1 MASIRSPKF
10 RFALVASEFNR
21 EYTDALLASAQAA
34 LEGHDLNVVR
44 VPGAFEIPLQVQRLA
59 RTKRYAAVIAL
70 GVVWQGKT
78 LHAQE
83 ILRAVT
89 DALMRIS
96 LETDVPVIHEVLAVS
111 TEAEARARCMGTK
124 LNRGREA
131 AEAALAAGAADRER
145 EDADMGL
152 RRDGR
157 EAAIQFLYQF
167 DTHKPANVEE
177 ALAAFWKQNEEPK
190 NVRDFAND
198 LLRGAL
204 EKLPEV
210 DAKIRTL
217 ADNWDFERLAVV
229 DRNILRL
236 AVYEMLFR
244 PEIPPV
250 VSINEAIEIAKKFST
265 AESGKFVN
273 GLLDRVKKE
282 LLRPARQAA
291 G

>member
-1 MASIRSPKF
+1 
-10 RFALVASEFNR
+10 
-21 EYTDALLASAQAA
+21 
-34 LEGHDLNVVR
+34 
-44 VPGAFEIPLQVQRLA
+44 
-59 RTKRYAAVIAL
+59 
-70 GVVWQGKT
+70 
-78 LHAQE
+78 
-83 ILRAVT
+83 
-89 DALMRIS
+89 
-96 LETDVPVIHEVLAVS
+96 
-111 TEAEARARCMGTK
+111 
-124 LNRGREA
+124 
-131 AEAALAAGAADRER
+131 
-145 EDADMGL
+145 MGL
-152 RRDGR
+152 RRDAR

-167 DTHKPANVEE
+167 DAHKPVNLDE
-177 ALAAFWKQNEEPK
+177 ALAAFWKQTEEPQ

>member
-1 MASIRSPKF
+1 
-10 RFALVASEFNR
+10 
-21 EYTDALLASAQAA
+21 
-34 LEGHDLNVVR
+34 
-44 VPGAFEIPLQVQRLA
+44 
-59 RTKRYAAVIAL
+59 
-70 GVVWQGKT
+70 
-78 LHAQE
+78 
-83 ILRAVT
+83 
-89 DALMRIS
+89 
-96 LETDVPVIHEVLAVS
+96 
-111 TEAEARARCMGTK
+111 
-124 LNRGREA
+124 
-131 AEAALAAGAADRER
+131 
-145 EDADMGL
+145 MGL

-157 EAAIQFLYQF
+157 EAAIPFLYQY
-167 DTHKPANVEE
+167 DTFKPAKLDE
-177 ALAAFWKQNEEPK
+177 ALAGFWKQTEEPQ

>member
-1 MASIRSPKF
+1 
-10 RFALVASEFNR
+10 
-21 EYTDALLASAQAA
+21 
-34 LEGHDLNVVR
+34 
-44 VPGAFEIPLQVQRLA
+44 
-59 RTKRYAAVIAL
+59 
-70 GVVWQGKT
+70 
-78 LHAQE
+78 
-83 ILRAVT
+83 
-89 DALMRIS
+89 
-96 LETDVPVIHEVLAVS
+96 
-111 TEAEARARCMGTK
+111 
-124 LNRGREA
+124 
-131 AEAALAAGAADRER
+131 
-145 EDADMGL
+145 MGL
-152 RRDGR
+152 RRDAR

-167 DTHKPANVEE
+167 DTHKPANVDE
-177 ALAAFWKQNEEPK
+177 ALVAFWAQNEEPK
-190 NVRDFAND
+190 NVRDFATD
-198 LLRGAL
+198 LIRGAL

-217 ADNWDFERLAVV
+217 ADNWDFERLAAV

>member
-1 MASIRSPKF
+1 
-10 RFALVASEFNR
+10 
-21 EYTDALLASAQAA
+21 
-34 LEGHDLNVVR
+34 
-44 VPGAFEIPLQVQRLA
+44 
-59 RTKRYAAVIAL
+59 
-70 GVVWQGKT
+70 
-78 LHAQE
+78 
-83 ILRAVT
+83 
-89 DALMRIS
+89 
-96 LETDVPVIHEVLAVS
+96 
-111 TEAEARARCMGTK
+111 
-124 LNRGREA
+124 
-131 AEAALAAGAADRER
+131 
-145 EDADMGL
+145 MGL
-152 RRDGR
+152 RRDAR

-167 DTHKPANVEE
+167 DAHKPADVEG
-177 ALAAFWKQNEEPK
+177 ALDAFWKQTEEPK

-265 AESGKFVN
+265 ADSGKFVN
-273 GLLDRVKKE
+273 GLLDRVKNE
-282 LLRPARQAA
+282 LLRPARHAA

>member
-1 MASIRSPKF
+1 
-10 RFALVASEFNR
+10 
-21 EYTDALLASAQAA
+21 
-34 LEGHDLNVVR
+34 
-44 VPGAFEIPLQVQRLA
+44 
-59 RTKRYAAVIAL
+59 
-70 GVVWQGKT
+70 
-78 LHAQE
+78 
-83 ILRAVT
+83 
-89 DALMRIS
+89 
-96 LETDVPVIHEVLAVS
+96 
-111 TEAEARARCMGTK
+111 
-124 LNRGREA
+124 
-131 AEAALAAGAADRER
+131 
-145 EDADMGL
+145 MGL

-167 DTHKPANVEE
+167 DAHKPANVDE
-177 ALAAFWKQNEEPK
+177 ALAAFCKQTEEPQ
-190 NVRDFAND
+190 NVRDFATD

>member
-1 MASIRSPKF
+1 
-10 RFALVASEFNR
+10 V
-21 EYTDALLASAQAA
+21 
-34 LEGHDLNVVR
+34 
-44 VPGAFEIPLQVQRLA
+44 
-59 RTKRYAAVIAL
+59 
-70 GVVWQGKT
+70 
-78 LHAQE
+78 
-83 ILRAVT
+83 
-89 DALMRIS
+89 
-96 LETDVPVIHEVLAVS
+96 
-111 TEAEARARCMGTK
+111 
-124 LNRGREA
+124 
-131 AEAALAAGAADRER
+131 
-145 EDADMGL
+145 GL

-167 DTHKPANVEE
+167 DAHKPANIDE
-177 ALAAFWKQNEEPK
+177 ALAGFWKQTDEPQ

-198 LLRGAL
+198 LLRGAI

>member
-1 MASIRSPKF
+1 
-10 RFALVASEFNR
+10 V
-21 EYTDALLASAQAA
+21 
-34 LEGHDLNVVR
+34 
-44 VPGAFEIPLQVQRLA
+44 
-59 RTKRYAAVIAL
+59 
-70 GVVWQGKT
+70 
-78 LHAQE
+78 
-83 ILRAVT
+83 
-89 DALMRIS
+89 
-96 LETDVPVIHEVLAVS
+96 
-111 TEAEARARCMGTK
+111 
-124 LNRGREA
+124 
-131 AEAALAAGAADRER
+131 
-145 EDADMGL
+145 GL

-167 DTHKPANVEE
+167 DIHKPANLEE
-177 ALAAFWKQNEEPK
+177 ALAGFWKQNEEPQ
-190 NVRDFAND
+190 NVRVFAND

-217 ADNWDFERLAVV
+217 ADNWDFERLAAV

>member
-1 MASIRSPKF
+1 
-10 RFALVASEFNR
+10 
-21 EYTDALLASAQAA
+21 
-34 LEGHDLNVVR
+34 
-44 VPGAFEIPLQVQRLA
+44 
-59 RTKRYAAVIAL
+59 
-70 GVVWQGKT
+70 
-78 LHAQE
+78 
-83 ILRAVT
+83 
-89 DALMRIS
+89 
-96 LETDVPVIHEVLAVS
+96 
-111 TEAEARARCMGTK
+111 
-124 LNRGREA
+124 
-131 AEAALAAGAADRER
+131 
-145 EDADMGL
+145 MGL

-167 DTHKPANVEE
+167 DAHKPANVDE
-177 ALAAFWKQNEEPK
+177 ALAAFWKQTEEPQ
-190 NVRDFAND
+190 NVRDFATD

-236 AVYEMLFR
+236 AIYEMFFR

-273 GLLDRVKKE
+273 GLLDKVKNDV
-282 LLRPARQAA
+282 LRPAR
-291 G
+291 

>member
-1 MASIRSPKF
+1 
-10 RFALVASEFNR
+10 
-21 EYTDALLASAQAA
+21 
-34 LEGHDLNVVR
+34 
-44 VPGAFEIPLQVQRLA
+44 
-59 RTKRYAAVIAL
+59 
-70 GVVWQGKT
+70 
-78 LHAQE
+78 
-83 ILRAVT
+83 
-89 DALMRIS
+89 
-96 LETDVPVIHEVLAVS
+96 
-111 TEAEARARCMGTK
+111 
-124 LNRGREA
+124 
-131 AEAALAAGAADRER
+131 
-145 EDADMGL
+145 MGL

-167 DTHKPANVEE
+167 DAHKPANLEE
-177 ALAAFWKQNEEPK
+177 ALTGFWKQTEEPQ

-198 LLRGAL
+198 LLRGVL

-265 AESGKFVN
+265 AESGSFVN

>member
-1 MASIRSPKF
+1 
-10 RFALVASEFNR
+10 
-21 EYTDALLASAQAA
+21 
-34 LEGHDLNVVR
+34 
-44 VPGAFEIPLQVQRLA
+44 
-59 RTKRYAAVIAL
+59 
-70 GVVWQGKT
+70 
-78 LHAQE
+78 
-83 ILRAVT
+83 
-89 DALMRIS
+89 
-96 LETDVPVIHEVLAVS
+96 
-111 TEAEARARCMGTK
+111 
-124 LNRGREA
+124 
-131 AEAALAAGAADRER
+131 
-145 EDADMGL
+145 MGL

-157 EAAIQFLYQF
+157 EAAIQFLYQY
-167 DTHKPANVEE
+167 DAHKPAYVDE
-177 ALAAFWKQNEEPK
+177 ALAAFWKQSEEPQ
-190 NVRDFAND
+190 NVRDFATD

-244 PEIPPV
+244 TEIPPV

>member
-1 MASIRSPKF
+1 
-10 RFALVASEFNR
+10 
-21 EYTDALLASAQAA
+21 
-34 LEGHDLNVVR
+34 
-44 VPGAFEIPLQVQRLA
+44 
-59 RTKRYAAVIAL
+59 
-70 GVVWQGKT
+70 
-78 LHAQE
+78 
-83 ILRAVT
+83 
-89 DALMRIS
+89 
-96 LETDVPVIHEVLAVS
+96 
-111 TEAEARARCMGTK
+111 
-124 LNRGREA
+124 
-131 AEAALAAGAADRER
+131 
-145 EDADMGL
+145 MGL
-152 RRDGR
+152 RRDSR

-167 DTHKPANVEE
+167 DTHKPDKLDE
-177 ALAAFWKQNEEPK
+177 ALAAFWKQTEEPK
-190 NVRDFAND
+190 NVQDFAND
-198 LLRGAL
+198 LLRGVL
-204 EKLPEV
+204 DKLPEV

>member
-1 MASIRSPKF
+1 
-10 RFALVASEFNR
+10 
-21 EYTDALLASAQAA
+21 
-34 LEGHDLNVVR
+34 
-44 VPGAFEIPLQVQRLA
+44 
-59 RTKRYAAVIAL
+59 
-70 GVVWQGKT
+70 
-78 LHAQE
+78 
-83 ILRAVT
+83 
-89 DALMRIS
+89 
-96 LETDVPVIHEVLAVS
+96 
-111 TEAEARARCMGTK
+111 
-124 LNRGREA
+124 
-131 AEAALAAGAADRER
+131 
-145 EDADMGL
+145 MGL
-152 RRDGR
+152 RRDAR
-157 EAAIQFLYQF
+157 EAAVQFLYQV
-167 DTHKPANVEE
+167 DTYKPAKVDE
-177 ALAAFWKQNEEPK
+177 ALAEFWKQNEEPQ

-217 ADNWDFERLAVV
+217 ADNWDFERLAAV

-273 GLLDRVKKE
+273 GLLDRVKKD

>member
-1 MASIRSPKF
+1 
-10 RFALVASEFNR
+10 
-21 EYTDALLASAQAA
+21 
-34 LEGHDLNVVR
+34 
-44 VPGAFEIPLQVQRLA
+44 
-59 RTKRYAAVIAL
+59 
-70 GVVWQGKT
+70 
-78 LHAQE
+78 
-83 ILRAVT
+83 
-89 DALMRIS
+89 
-96 LETDVPVIHEVLAVS
+96 
-111 TEAEARARCMGTK
+111 
-124 LNRGREA
+124 
-131 AEAALAAGAADRER
+131 
-145 EDADMGL
+145 MGL

-157 EAAIQFLYQF
+157 EAAIQFLYQV
-167 DTHKPANVEE
+167 DVHRPGNTEE
-177 ALAAFWKQNEEPK
+177 ALAAFWKQNEEPQ

-198 LLRGAL
+198 LLHGVL

-210 DAKIRTL
+210 DVKIRTL

-273 GLLDRVKKE
+273 GLLDRVRKE

>member
-1 MASIRSPKF
+1 
-10 RFALVASEFNR
+10 
-21 EYTDALLASAQAA
+21 
-34 LEGHDLNVVR
+34 
-44 VPGAFEIPLQVQRLA
+44 
-59 RTKRYAAVIAL
+59 
-70 GVVWQGKT
+70 
-78 LHAQE
+78 
-83 ILRAVT
+83 
-89 DALMRIS
+89 
-96 LETDVPVIHEVLAVS
+96 
-111 TEAEARARCMGTK
+111 
-124 LNRGREA
+124 
-131 AEAALAAGAADRER
+131 
-145 EDADMGL
+145 MGL

-167 DTHKPANVEE
+167 DTHKPANVDQS
-177 ALAAFWKQNEEPK
+177 LIAFWEQNDYPK

-217 ADNWDFERLAVV
+217 ADNWDFERLAAV

>member
-1 MASIRSPKF
+1 
-10 RFALVASEFNR
+10 
-21 EYTDALLASAQAA
+21 
-34 LEGHDLNVVR
+34 
-44 VPGAFEIPLQVQRLA
+44 
-59 RTKRYAAVIAL
+59 
-70 GVVWQGKT
+70 
-78 LHAQE
+78 
-83 ILRAVT
+83 
-89 DALMRIS
+89 
-96 LETDVPVIHEVLAVS
+96 
-111 TEAEARARCMGTK
+111 
-124 LNRGREA
+124 
-131 AEAALAAGAADRER
+131 
-145 EDADMGL
+145 MGL

-157 EAAIQFLYQF
+157 EAAIQFLYQL
-167 DTHKPANVEE
+167 DAYRPANTEE

-190 NVRDFAND
+190 NVRDFADN

-204 EKLPEV
+204 EKMPEV

-236 AVYEMLFR
+236 AVYEMLFC

-282 LLRPARQAA
+282 LLRPSRQAA